1 MQKSIIILIVSGALI
16 GIALILLVLGNQM
29 ILEGINQGNGKISQ
43 SQSLIISAEL
53 DIHETTQGVF
63 AVQIIDFKDNTL
75 TAKILDPLDIEIIS
89 QIINEEAIE
98 KEFDIVD
105 TGIYKLVIENEG
117 NEEIQ
122 VFGAM
127 GPLPDDN
134 KKLFGLISIC
144 ILIIGMV
151 GMVGFGING
160 IRNRKKSI

>member
-1 MQKSIIILIVSGALI
+1 MQKSIIILIIPGALI

-43 SQSLIISAEL
+43 SQSLIISAEF
-53 DIHETTQGVF
+53 DIQETTQGVF

-75 TAKILDPLDIEIIS
+75 TVKILDPLDIEIIS
-89 QIINEEAIE
+89 QIINEESIE

-105 TGIYKLVIENEG
+105 NGIYKLVIENEG

-127 GPLPDDN
+127 GPLPDAN
-134 KKLFGLISIC
+134 KKLLGLISVC
-144 ILIIGMV
+144 ILIIGMI
-151 GMVGFGING
+151 GMVGYVING
-160 IRNRKKSI
+160 IKKRKKSI

>member
-43 SQSLIISAEL
+43 SQSLIISAEF
-53 DIHETTQGVF
+53 DIQETTQGVF

-75 TAKILDPLDIEIIS
+75 TVKILDPLDIEIIS
-89 QIINEEAIE
+89 QIINEESIE

-127 GPLPDDN
+127 GPLPDTS
-134 KKLFGLISIC
+134 KKLLGLISVG

-151 GMVGFGING
+151 GMVGFVING
-160 IRNRKKSI
+160 IKKRKKSI

>member
-1 MQKSIIILIVSGALI
+1 MQKSIIILIVSGTLI

-43 SQSLIISAEL
+43 SQSLIISAEF
-53 DIHETTQGVF
+53 DIQETTQGVF

-75 TAKILDPLDIEIIS
+75 TARILDPLDIEIIS

-127 GPLPDDN
+127 GPLPDAN

>member
-1 MQKSIIILIVSGALI
+1 MQKSIIILIISGVII

-43 SQSLIISAEL
+43 SQSLIISTGF
-53 DIHETTQGVF
+53 DIQETTQGVF

-75 TAKILDPLDIEIIS
+75 TAKILDPSDIEIIS
-89 QIINEEAIE
+89 QIINEESIE
-98 KEFDIVD
+98 KEFDIID
-105 TGIYKLVIENEG
+105 TGMYKLIIENEG

-127 GPLPDDN
+127 GPLPDAS
-134 KKLFGLISIC
+134 KKLLGLISGY

-151 GMVGFGING
+151 GMVGFGINV
-160 IRNRKKSI
+160 IRNRKRSI